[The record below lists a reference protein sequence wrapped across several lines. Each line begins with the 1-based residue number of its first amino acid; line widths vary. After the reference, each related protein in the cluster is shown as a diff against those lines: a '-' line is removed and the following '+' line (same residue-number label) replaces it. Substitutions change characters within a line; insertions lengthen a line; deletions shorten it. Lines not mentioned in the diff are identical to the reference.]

1 MSSAAKTEK
10 MPMRHYEIV
19 AVIHP
24 DQHSRAGEMAERYKK
39 IIAEGGGVV
48 HRFEDWGLRALAY
61 PMRKQKRAQ
70 YILLNIECGEQTLG
84 ELEENF
90 RFSEAVMRTLVLRR
104 EEAVTK
110 PSPIMQKIREEK
122 LAAANAPAKVAAAE
136 GAPAEGGK
144 SAADKKPE
152 GDKKAESESAEA
164 KDAKPARKPRAKK
177 VADDEGEGEGD
188 SDVKAPRKSPAKTRR
203 AKSESEA
210 ESESKDEGGGE
221 Q

>member
-1 MSSAAKTEK
+1 
-10 MPMRHYEIV
+10 MRHYEIV

-122 LAAANAPAKVAAAE
+122 LAAANAPAKVAAT
-136 GAPAEGGK
+136 EGGK
-144 SAADKKPE
+144 PAADKKPE
-152 GDKKAESESAEA
+152 GDKQAESESAEA

-177 VADDEGEGEGD
+177 AADDEGEGD
-188 SDVKAPRKSPAKTRR
+188 ADVKAPRKSPAKTRR
-203 AKSESEA
+203 AKTESESES
-210 ESESKDEGGGE
+210 ESENKDEAEGE

>member
-122 LAAANAPAKVAAAE
+122 LAAANAPAKAAAAE
-136 GAPAEGGK
+136 GGK
-144 SAADKKPE
+144 PAADKKPE
-152 GDKKAESESAEA
+152 GGKKAESESAEA

-177 VADDEGEGEGD
+177 AADKGEGEGD
-188 SDVKAPRKSPAKTRR
+188 ADVKAPRKSPAKTRR
-203 AKSESEA
+203 AKTESEA

>member
-1 MSSAAKTEK
+1 
-10 MPMRHYEIV
+10 MRHYEIV

-122 LAAANAPAKVAAAE
+122 IAAANAPAKAAAAE

-144 SAADKKPE
+144 PAADKKAE

-177 VADDEGEGEGD
+177 AADEGEGEGD
-188 SDVKAPRKSPAKTRR
+188 ADVKAPRKSPAKTRR
-203 AKSESEA
+203 AKTESESE
-210 ESESKDEGGGE
+210 SENKDEAEGE